1 MKKRALFV
9 IFGFLLN
16 SEAFAIVS
24 LESLHF
30 GDNAP
35 GFKASITASANGLAR
50 VNGGSSASDR
60 IRGEGTGTLQWN
72 LEDSIYYLST
82 SGGYGKS
89 GGKIDQN
96 EKFLHARRIANIT
109 PKTAWEVFSQMEQD
123 EFARL
128 KLRAIGGGGL
138 RFLLGERK
146 PQQALFVGTGLFYSH
161 ELIDDDEDT
170 IEKAIK
176 GNIYLLF
183 KRKLTKNAAFV
194 NTIYVQPNVT
204 SSNDFRILERATLKV
219 SITNSIAIKLDVEVK
234 HDNNPPADVNK
245 TDIKYTTGFEYSF

>member
-1 MKKRALFV
+1 MKKRALFI

-35 GFKASITASANGLAR
+35 GFKASIAAGANGVAR
-50 VNGGSSASDR
+50 VNGGTNATDR

-72 LEDSIYYLST
+72 REDSIYYLSA
-82 SGGYGKS
+82 SAGYGKS
-89 GGKIDQN
+89 GGIVDQN
-96 EKFLHARRIANIT
+96 EAFVHGRRIANIT
-109 PKTAWEVFSQMEQD
+109 SKTAWEVFSQLEQD

-138 RFLLGERK
+138 RFLLGEK
-146 PQQALFVGTGLFYSH
+146 NPQQALFVGTGLFYSH

-170 IEKAIK
+170 IEKAVK
-176 GNIYLLF
+176 GNLYLLF
-183 KRKLTKNAAFV
+183 KRKLTENAAFV
-194 NTIYVQPNVT
+194 NTVYMQPNVT
-204 SSNDFRILERATLKV
+204 SVNDFRILERATLKV
-219 SITNSIAIKLDVEVK
+219 SITNRIAIKLDMEVK
-234 HDNNPPADVNK
+234 HDNTPPVDVNK
-245 TDIKYTTGFEYSF
+245 TDIKYTTGFEFNF